1 MAATPES
8 GLLVLA
14 DLTGYTAYLT
24 RSELEHAPT
33 IAGDLLDTIVAR
45 LEPPFRLAKLEG
57 DAAFLFAE
65 DGRAEPRL
73 LADALE
79 AAYLAFRRRLR
90 SIAAGSTCTC
100 NACGLAPQ
108 LDLKLFVHRGTWV
121 RTAIAGRDEL
131 AGADVILVH
140 RLLKADLGAGA
151 RGHAFAF
158 LTDAA
163 VAALALDPEAASL
176 EPIVAAPEGFA
187 PLTGALLDL
196 DARWRLD
203 TERVRLDPEQPVLD
217 ATVVP
222 GAAPAVV
229 WDHLTVPSLREGWEG
244 DIRLQPV
251 AGDGGPGSLAHCV
264 TGRLAMLEEVVDWQ
278 PPERVGWRV
287 VVPGVGRVAVVADLA
302 AEAGGT
308 RLRVRWA
315 PEGDGDHAALRR
327 LALARRRAL
336 ARLEA
341 RLESREVMGAASPGS
356 TLRG

>member
-1 MAATPES
+1 MPPTPES

-65 DGRAEPRL
+65 DGRAEPTL

-100 NACGLAPQ
+100 NACGLAPE
-108 LDLKLFVHRGTWV
+108 LDLKLFVHHGAWV

-131 AGADVILVH
+131 AGTDVIVVH
-140 RLLKADLGAGA
+140 RLLKADLGADR

-163 VAALALDPEAASL
+163 VAALALDPAGASQ
-176 EPIVAAPEGFA
+176 ERMVAAPDGFA
-187 PLTGALLDL
+187 PLPGVLLDL

-203 TERVRLDPEQPVLD
+203 TERVRLEPDRPVLD
-217 ATVVP
+217 TSLGIDAP
-222 GAAPAVV
+222 PAVV
-229 WDHLTVPSLREGWEG
+229 WEHLTVPSLRAGWEG

-251 AGDGGPGSLAHCV
+251 DGDGGPGSLAHCV

-278 PPERVGWRV
+278 PPVRVGWRV
-287 VVPGVGRVAVVADLA
+287 VVPGIGRIAVVADLA
-302 AEAGGT
+302 PDADGT

-315 PEGDGDHAALRR
+315 PEGEGDHAALRR
-327 LALARRRAL
+327 LALVRRRAL
-336 ARLEA
+336 GRLKA
-341 RLESREVMGAASPGS
+341 QLERGAVAASA
-356 TLRG
+356 

>member
-1 MAATPES
+1 MPATPES

-65 DGRAEPRL
+65 DGRAEPAL

-90 SIAAGSTCTC
+90 SIAAGSACTC

-108 LDLKLFVHRGTWV
+108 LDLKLFVHHGTWV

-140 RLLKADLGAGA
+140 RLLKADLGAAAG
-151 RGHAFAF
+151 GHAFAF
-158 LTDAA
+158 LTDPA
-163 VAALALDPEAASL
+163 VSALGLDPGAGPL
-176 EPIVAAPEGFA
+176 ERIVAAPDGFG
-187 PLTGALLDL
+187 PLPGMLLDL

-203 TERVRLDPEQPVLD
+203 AERVRIDPARPVLD
-217 ATVVP
+217 MTLVI
-222 GAAPAVV
+222 AASPMVV
-229 WDHLTVPSLREGWEG
+229 WDHLTLASLRARWEG
-244 DIRLQPV
+244 DVRLQAV
-251 AGDGGPGSLAHCV
+251 DGDGGPGSLAHCV

-278 PPERVGWRV
+278 PFERVGWRV
-287 VVPGVGRVAVVADLA
+287 VVPGAGRAAVVADLTP
-302 AEAGGT
+302 EAGGT

-315 PEGDGDHAALRR
+315 PEGAGDRAVLRGIAAARGH
-327 LALARRRAL
+327 ALAGL
-336 ARLEA
+336 KHRLEA
-341 RLESREVMGAASPGS
+341 GAVDSRETAPSAAAG
-356 TLRG
+356 